1 MIRVKIC
8 GLAEPAGVAAALQA
22 GADALGFVFFERSP
36 RFVTAQQ
43 AAALSA
49 PAAGVARRVGLFVDA
64 PDELIA
70 AVLAPCP
77 LDALQLH
84 GAEPPARVAEV
95 RARFGLPVIKALGI
109 AGADDLAA
117 ARAHA
122 GAADLLLLDAKPPP
136 GADRPG
142 GHARA
147 FDWSLVAGM
156 RFRVPWLLAGGLTP
170 GNVADAI
177 AATGAPG
184 VDVSS
189 GVEAAPGVKDPAKVL
204 AFVAAARGS
213 LAPSGC
219 ARTQQTPGDA
229 RP

>member
-8 GLAEPAGVAAALQA
+8 GLAEPVGVAAALEA

-36 RFVTAQQ
+36 RVVTAHL
-43 AAALSA
+43 AATLSA

-64 PDELIA
+64 PDDLIA
-70 AVLAPCP
+70 GVLATCP

-84 GAEPPARVAEV
+84 GAEPPARVAAV
-95 RARFGLPVIKALGI
+95 RGRFGLPVIKALGI
-109 AGADDLAA
+109 GGEDDLVA
-117 ARAHA
+117 ARVHA
-122 GAADLLLLDAKPPP
+122 ELADALLLDAKPPP

-142 GHARA
+142 GHATA
-147 FDWSLVAGM
+147 FDWSLVAGL

-177 AATGAPG
+177 VATGAPG

-189 GVEAAPGVKDPAKVL
+189 GVEASPGVKDPAKV
-204 AFVAAARGS
+204 AGFVTAARGV
-213 LAPSGC
+213 APAGLL
-219 ARTQQTPGDA
+219 G
-229 RP
+229 